1 MAVVAGVTVAASPSA
16 TAGQQFRTDVE
27 IVRVDVVVTDNDG
40 AFIDDLR
47 AGEFTLFEDGAR
59 QDIVSVELVDLA
71 ARQVQ
76 QVAMEAGVPGEPT
89 PELRP
94 AVSAGDLGAVIFFID
109 LPGLAF
115 KSSIDFAESMQRVF
129 AKVEQLSLPY
139 AIYLV
144 DMAGRL
150 REIQPLT
157 VDIGA
162 LQGAAADVRSTP
174 APVSRENLFHGGA
187 LDADAGSANRFARF
201 TERTRTLYTFELLRD
216 FVDSLAHRSGRTAL
230 VWVSTGVDLAA
241 YDTITRPYQITG
253 QQDPMPGVR
262 SRSYNPDLNV
272 LGLQRELH
280 QAANSVNV
288 SIYSVDPSTLAD
300 FHLGGI
306 GLKRRDGGAE
316 DARGNSLRNAAHATG
331 GDVFIGWTDLD
342 RVLVNIE
349 RDAGRFY
356 LLSYVPPVGGEGE
369 YHEIRVELGRRGTEV
384 RARRGYVRYSESDRL
399 SRTVRSA
406 LDLPGTVSGFD
417 VVVDGVRAREAD
429 GQAILILDTAV
440 GTGAESVAGDNV
452 VPLGAA
458 GAAPLV
464 DGRSLLLFATVRD
477 RNGELVATVENQ
489 RLTPQGSSAS
499 MPRIGAGAPFYW
511 THRVAH
517 RLEPGDYDVSVAVID
532 RGSERIGAS
541 KLSVQIHDAAG
552 EWDTSDPRL
561 VVETADG
568 STTPVIGGQIL
579 AGLRVFMY
587 VEVYNGVSPE
597 VGGRVLPFAGDDP
610 LEPTAEVGD
619 PSDDAA
625 PGEARKGPS
634 IALTAEGELHHGSV
648 PLMAMPAGHYLLD
661 FYIDDTGAGRSRT
674 VRLPLQVVPP
684 R

>member
-1 MAVVAGVTVAASPSA
+1 
-16 TAGQQFRTDVE
+16 VE
-27 IVRVDVVVTDNDG
+27 IVRVDVIVKDNDG

-47 AGEFTLFEDGAR
+47 ADEFTLFEDGAR

-76 QVAMEAGVPGEPT
+76 RVTTEGIPSGPT

-94 AVSAGDLGAVIFFID
+94 AVPAGDLGAVIFFID

-115 KSSIDFAESMQRVF
+115 KSSIDFAESMKRVF
-129 AKVEQLSLPY
+129 AKVEKLSLPY

-157 VDIGA
+157 VDVAA
-162 LQGAAADVRSTP
+162 LQGAAGTVRSTP
-174 APVSRENLFHGGA
+174 ASVSRENLFGA
-187 LDADAGSANRFARF
+187 LDADSGSANRFARF

-241 YDTITRPYQITG
+241 YDTIARPYRITG

-262 SRSYNPDLNV
+262 SRSYSPDLNV
-272 LGLQRELH
+272 LGLQTELH

-300 FHLGGI
+300 FHLAGI
-306 GLKRRDGGAE
+306 GLKRRGGGAE

-356 LLSYVPPVGGEGE
+356 LLSYVPPIGGEGE
-369 YHEIRVELGRRGTEV
+369 YHEIRVEVGRRGADV
-384 RARRGYVRYSESDRL
+384 RARGGYVRYSEGDRL

-417 VVVDGVRAREAD
+417 VAVDGVRARAAD

-440 GTGAESVAGDNV
+440 GTGAEAASSDGVLPA
-452 VPLGAA
+452 GAA
-458 GAAPLV
+458 GEAPLV

-477 RNGELVATVENQ
+477 RNGEIVAMIENQ

-517 RLEPGDYDVSVAVID
+517 RLEPGEYDVSVAVID
-532 RGSERIGAS
+532 RRSERIGAS
-541 KLSVQIHDAAG
+541 KLSVQIPDAAG
-552 EWDTSDPRL
+552 EWDTSDPQL

-610 LEPTAEVGD
+610 LQLAAESRD
-619 PSDDAA
+619 RDEAD
-625 PGEARKGPS
+625 PGEARHGPS

-648 PLMAMPAGHYLLD
+648 PLTALPAGHYLLD

-674 VRLPLQVVPP
+674 VRLPLHVVPP